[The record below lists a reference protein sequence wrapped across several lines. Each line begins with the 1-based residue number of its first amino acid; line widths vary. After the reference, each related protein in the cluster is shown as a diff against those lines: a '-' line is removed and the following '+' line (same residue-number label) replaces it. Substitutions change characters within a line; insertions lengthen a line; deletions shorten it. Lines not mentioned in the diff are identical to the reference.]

1 MPEQDDKFLNTFFE
15 EAYEHLASFENTM
28 LEIEL
33 AADNPELVGCAFRAL
48 HTIKG
53 SGAMFGLDDLSR
65 FTHEVEAVFDL
76 VRSGKLAL
84 SRPLADL
91 ALKAGDHIR
100 CLLDAARAGGEADCN
115 AGEALVAALKKVS
128 TSSGGRQSADA
139 DSATYR
145 IRFAPA
151 PDIFL
156 KGVNPLLLIA
166 ELRELGRCDVYVHT
180 DNIPT
185 LNMLDPES
193 CNLFWD
199 IIVTTTR
206 GVDAIKDV
214 FLFLDDDSEV
224 RVDMIDDGASSETSP
239 DYKKLGE
246 ILSERGDV
254 DSATLEEFIRSRK
267 RIGEELVAAGVTA
280 SGNVESALLEQRHVR
295 EARASRATEQ
305 ASRATEQAASIRV
318 PLARLDQLV
327 NLVGEL
333 VIVQARISRA
343 AQEIDA
349 SPLFA
354 LMAEELERL
363 TAELRDNSLG
373 IRMVPI
379 GGTFD
384 RFRRLVRDLSGEL
397 GKDIAMTTEGGETE
411 LDKTVIERL
420 NDPLVHIIRNSLDHG
435 IETPEARD
443 AAGKPKTGTVHLSA
457 SHSGPN
463 VIIEISDDGAGLN
476 ADAIRAKAV
485 ERGLIAADSR
495 HSDAEIFPLVFQ
507 AGFST
512 AKRITD
518 VSGRGVGMDVVKRAI
533 ESLGGTARIDSRR
546 GEGTTITI
554 TLPLTLAIID
564 GLLVEA
570 GGESFVL
577 PMQAVRE
584 CIELTRDDAARSHGR
599 KYVNVRGSILPY
611 MRLREW
617 FGMGG
622 EVPGIEQIIVT
633 ESGGHRTGIAVDC
646 VVGGCQTVI
655 KKLGSLYQNVEGVS
669 GATIMGNGG
678 VALILDVRQLA
689 AAVELHENE
698 AVAGL

>member
-1 MPEQDDKFLNTFFE
+1 MAEQDDKFLNTFFE

-28 LEIEL
+28 LEIES
-33 AADNPELVGCAFRAL
+33 AVDNPELVGRAFRSL

-100 CLLDAARAGGEADCN
+100 CLLDAARAGGEADRH

-128 TSSGGRQSADA
+128 TSSGVRQGGDA
-139 DSATYR
+139 DPATYR

-166 ELRELGRCDVYVHT
+166 ELRELGRCDVYAHT
-180 DNIPT
+180 DSVT
-185 LNMLDPES
+185 MLDALDSES

-199 IIVTTTR
+199 IIVTTSK
-206 GVDAIKDV
+206 GIDAIKDV
-214 FLFLDDDSEV
+214 FLFLDEESEV

-254 DSATLEEFIRSRK
+254 DSASLEEFIRSRK

-280 SGNVESALLEQRHVR
+280 SGNVESALLEQKHVR
-295 EARASRATEQ
+295 EAR

-318 PLARLDQLV
+318 PLAKLDQLV

-343 AQEIDA
+343 AQESDA
-349 SPLFA
+349 SPLLA
-354 LMAEELERL
+354 SMAEELERL

-420 NDPLVHIIRNSLDHG
+420 NDPLVHIIRNSIDHG
-435 IETPEARD
+435 IETPEARET
-443 AAGKPKTGTVHLSA
+443 AGKPKTGTIHLSA

-463 VIIEISDDGAGLN
+463 VVIEISDDGAGLN

-485 ERGLIAADSR
+485 ERGLIAADSQL
-495 HSDAEIFPLVFQ
+495 SDAEIFPLVFH

-512 AKRITD
+512 AKKVTD

-533 ESLGGTARIDSRR
+533 ESLGGTAKIESRR
-546 GEGTTITI
+546 GAGTTITI

-584 CIELTRDDAARSHGR
+584 CIELTRSDAARSHGR
-599 KYVNVRGSILPY
+599 KYVNVRDSILPY

-622 EVPGIEQIIVT
+622 EVPAIEQIIIT

-646 VVGGCQTVI
+646 VVGECQTVI
-655 KKLGSLYQNVEGVS
+655 KKLGNIYQDVEGIS

-689 AAVELHENE
+689 AAVELQENE
-698 AVAGL
+698 ALAGR